1 MADVDLL
8 IVGGGAAGMAAAL
21 AAEKAGLCRILL
33 ADREPVLGGVLPQC
47 VHRGFGQGYFG
58 EDLTGPEYA
67 ERFAKRLAASAVE
80 YLPDTT
86 VLSVAENRTAVLSGA
101 VCGYRAVS
109 FRHLILATGCR
120 ETPIGALP
128 VAGTRPA
135 GVFTAGQAQAL
146 VNLRRYDVGSEIVIL
161 GSGDIGLIM
170 ARQFTLLGKH
180 VIAVIEQ
187 EAVCGG
193 MPRNIRECIEA
204 IRIPSYLRDVSEV
217 PERRLT
223 GVKVRD
229 ATAARNV
236 ILLHAGYR
244 RSADPGT
251 GTSEILRKRDPRMDF
266 ALRQLRLC
274 PRDRGRRDF
283 PGRKAWRRRG
293 KIRIKETEP

>member
-193 MPRNIRECIEA
+193 MPRNIRDCIEA
-204 IRIPSYLRDVSEV
+204 FRIPVITSATVSEV
-217 PERRLT
+217 HGNGRLT
-223 GVKVRD
+223 GVTVRD
-229 ATAARNV
+229 ADSGRETFIACDTLVTAVGLIPERE
-236 ILLHAGYR
+236 LLKSFGNAIPEWISLCGNCDYVHEIVDAVTFQAERLG
-244 RSADPGT
+244 ADAAKSG
-251 GTSEILRKRDPRMDF
+251 
-266 ALRQLRLC
+266 
-274 PRDRGRRDF
+274 
-283 PGRKAWRRRG
+283 
-293 KIRIKETEP
+293 